1 MAKEKDAKAP
11 KKEAAASTPAPEEVV
26 DAKREPKDVHELLWV
41 QGKGWGVKR
50 QGSEKVIKYF
60 KTKLEAT
67 EYIVKVSGNQGTRV
81 VIHLKNGKFQKFD
94 NAMRALSYAKEA
106 KEEE

>member
-1 MAKEKDAKAP
+1 MATEKNKKVS
-11 KKEAAASTPAPEEVV
+11 KKEAPVKVEE
-26 DAKREPKDVHELLWV
+26 KKEPKDVHELLWV

-67 EYIVKVSGNQGTRV
+67 EYVVQVSGNQGTRV

-94 NAMRALSYAKEA
+94 NAMRALSYARES
-106 KEEE
+106 KEE